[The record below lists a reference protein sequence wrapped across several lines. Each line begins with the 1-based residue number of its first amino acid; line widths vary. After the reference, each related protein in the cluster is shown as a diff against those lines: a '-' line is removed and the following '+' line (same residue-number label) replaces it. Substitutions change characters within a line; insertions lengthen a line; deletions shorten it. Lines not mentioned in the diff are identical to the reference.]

1 MKDGLRERLAALG
14 ARLEAFQPLE
24 LQGEVQ
30 EVVGLLIVSRGPAV
44 AVGDAVRIVP
54 EGGGAEVLAEVVGFR
69 RGAVLLMPLGDLGA
83 VGPGARVRP
92 AGGPLSVVVGE
103 TLVGRVLDG
112 LGRPQDG
119 GAPIRSERR
128 PVFRPPPP
136 PLARPPIR
144 APLPVGIRAIDGL
157 LTVGRGQ
164 RMGIFAGSG
173 VGKSTLLGMIA
184 RGTAADVNVIAL
196 IGERSREVRE
206 FLERDLGEAGRR
218 RSVVV
223 AVPSDQPALLRMKGA
238 YVATAIAEYFRDRG
252 LDVLLMMDSLTR
264 FAHAARE
271 VGLAS
276 GEPPTTK
283 GYPPSVFGLLPKL
296 LERAGTSERG
306 SITAFYTVLVDGDDL
321 TDPIA
326 DAVRGLLDGHIVLS
340 RALAQRGH
348 FPAIDVLESTS
359 RVMRA
364 IVPPEQLHLATRFRE
379 LAAVYRQ
386 SEDLIAI
393 GAYRR
398 GQNARLDESL
408 KRKEAMDAFLRQDV
422 DERAAPEE
430 TLSALQAVFAD

>member
-1 MKDGLRERLAALG
+1 
-14 ARLEAFQPLE
+14 
-24 LQGEVQ
+24 
-30 EVVGLLIVSRGPAV
+30 
-44 AVGDAVRIVP
+44 
-54 EGGGAEVLAEVVGFR
+54 
-69 RGAVLLMPLGDLGA
+69 
-83 VGPGARVRP
+83 
-92 AGGPLSVVVGE
+92 
-103 TLVGRVLDG
+103 
-112 LGRPQDG
+112 
-119 GAPIRSERR
+119 
-128 PVFRPPPP
+128 PP